1 MNEKM
6 LEEMK
11 LLWKLEEAVRK
22 QHNNDPEIYKLLD
35 KLVDVRK
42 FEGARK

>member
-11 LLWKLEEAVRK
+11 LLWKLEEAVR
-22 QHNNDPEIYKLLD
+22 QQRINLAPVEKLLK
-35 KLVDVRK
+35 KLEELRK
-42 FEGARK
+42 

>member
-11 LLWKLEEAVRK
+11 LLWKLEDAVRE
-22 QHNNDPEIYKLLD
+22 QRINMPQVEKLLE
-35 KLVDVRK
+35 KLEDLRK
-42 FEGARK
+42 

>member
-11 LLWKLEEAVRK
+11 LLWKLEDAVRE
-22 QHNNDPEIYKLLD
+22 QRINMPQVEKLLE
-35 KLVDVRK
+35 KLEDLR
-42 FEGARK
+42 R

>member
-11 LLWKLEEAVRK
+11 LLWKLEDAVRG
-22 QHNNDPEIYKLLD
+22 QRINTPQVEKLLQ
-35 KLVDVRK
+35 KLEDLRK
-42 FEGARK
+42 

>member
-11 LLWKLEEAVRK
+11 LLWKLEDAVRE
-22 QHNNDPEIYKLLD
+22 QRINNPQVEKLLQ
-35 KLVDVRK
+35 KLEDLRK
-42 FEGARK
+42 

>member
-11 LLWKLEEAVRK
+11 LLWKLEDAVRE
-22 QHNNDPEIYKLLD
+22 QRINMPQVEKLLQQLED
-35 KLVDVRK
+35 LRK
-42 FEGARK
+42 

>member
-11 LLWKLEEAVRK
+11 LLWKLEDAVRE
-22 QHNNDPEIYKLLD
+22 QRINMPQVEKLLQLLED
-35 KLVDVRK
+35 LRK
-42 FEGARK
+42 

>member
-11 LLWKLEEAVRK
+11 LLWKLEDAVRE
-22 QHNNDPEIYKLLD
+22 QRINMPNVETLLQKLEEL
-35 KLVDVRK
+35 RK
-42 FEGARK
+42 

>member
-11 LLWKLEEAVRK
+11 LLWKLEEAVR
-22 QHNNDPEIYKLLD
+22 QQRINLPPVEKLLK
-35 KLVDVRK
+35 KLEELRK
-42 FEGARK
+42 

>member
-11 LLWKLEEAVRK
+11 LLWKLEDAVRE
-22 QHNNDPEIYKLLD
+22 QRINMPQVEKLLQR
-35 KLVDVRK
+35 LEELRK
-42 FEGARK
+42 

>member
-11 LLWKLEEAVRK
+11 LLWKLEDAVRE
-22 QHNNDPEIYKLLD
+22 QRINMPNVEKLLQ
-35 KLVDVRK
+35 KLEDLRK
-42 FEGARK
+42 

>member
-11 LLWKLEEAVRK
+11 LLWKLEDAVRA
-22 QHNNDPEIYKLLD
+22 QRINMPNVEKLLQ
-35 KLVDVRK
+35 KLEELRK
-42 FEGARK
+42 